1 MSATNYLSKKGVHIH
16 RYVISIIFNKVKGS
30 YAHNSADSYAM
41 SHDVEGY
48 AGGVALGMTNNEDA
62 AVRMMCAVNNYIAKN
77 VTGPG
82 MSLDPLLDVVR
93 LAEAKTSTDEVVQ
106 TYNFAD

>member
-1 MSATNYLSKKGVHIH
+1 MH

-48 AGGVALGMTNNEDA
+48 AGGWRSA
-62 AVRMMCAVNNYIAKN
+62 
-77 VTGPG
+77 
-82 MSLDPLLDVVR
+82 
-93 LAEAKTSTDEVVQ
+93 
-106 TYNFAD
+106 